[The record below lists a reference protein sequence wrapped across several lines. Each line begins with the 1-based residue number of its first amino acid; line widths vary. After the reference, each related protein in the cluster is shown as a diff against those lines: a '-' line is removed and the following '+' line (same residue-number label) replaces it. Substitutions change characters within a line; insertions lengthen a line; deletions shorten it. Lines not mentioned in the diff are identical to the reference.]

1 MIGCQRDEEMATRQ
15 DTHYRGSEEQ
25 TEVRNTQT
33 SNAFEASASSHG
45 GPRIR
50 GCRRTMRRKCG
61 DSQAKCG

>member
-1 MIGCQRDEEMATRQ
+1 MIGGQLDEEMATKQ
-15 DTHYRGSEEQ
+15 DTHYRGSREQ
-25 TEVRNTQT
+25 MEVRITQT

-61 DSQAKCG
+61 DGQAKCG